1 MSTPL
6 SQALA
11 ELRRRHG
18 DAVIRPGG
26 SLSGVEAWPTG
37 LPSLDHRLTPGGLP
51 LGRVSLLT
59 AASPGASGRLT
70 LLQAL
75 TAIASRERIA
85 VYLDL
90 TGGLDPGYLADLG
103 ADLASL
109 LVVTPPSGR
118 LGDGFTMARS
128 LAAAGATWIA
138 VALPPGGGAAGSG
151 WEPRLTAL
159 AEVVAARR
167 AICLVGVASPP
178 AALRHAASL
187 AVRCSATGWHEA
199 HGDILGLRLRLS
211 VEKSRVG
218 APGEWVDLL
227 LHYPRPFAAAEV
239 VTRPFVI
246 ELPISERTVGAQRV
260 SRETRQPAGRPAEL
274 GSERRVASPS
284 GARGAAAPLHAEKGS
299 PRGLPRGEAAG

>member
-6 SQALA
+6 SQVLA

-26 SLSGVEAWPTG
+26 SLSGIEAWPTG
-37 LPSLDHRLTPGGLP
+37 LPSFDRRLTPGGLP

-90 TGGLDPGYLADLG
+90 TGGLDPGYLGDLG

-109 LVVTPPSGR
+109 LVVTPPSAR
-118 LGDGFTMARS
+118 LGEGFAMARS
-128 LAAAGATWIA
+128 LVAAGAAWVA
-138 VALPPGGGAAGSG
+138 VALSPGGGAAGPG
-151 WEPRLTAL
+151 WEHRLTAL

-167 AICLVGVASPP
+167 AICLVAATSPP

-187 AVRCSATGWHEA
+187 AVRCSAAGWHEV
-199 HGDILGLRLRLS
+199 HGDILGMRLRLS
-211 VEKSRVG
+211 VEKSKVG
-218 APGEWVDLL
+218 APGEGVDLL
-227 LHYPRPFAAAEV
+227 LRYPRPFAAAAV
-239 VTRPFVI
+239 VTRPVVV
-246 ELPISERTVGAQRV
+246 ELPL
-260 SRETRQPAGRPAEL
+260 AEAA
-274 GSERRVASPS
+274 EV
-284 GARGAAAPLHAEKGS
+284 AAA
-299 PRGLPRGEAAG
+299 AG

>member
-18 DAVIRPGG
+18 DGVIRPGG
-26 SLSGVEAWPTG
+26 SLDGVESWATG

-59 AASPGASGRLT
+59 VGSPGTSGRLT

-75 TAIASRERIA
+75 TATASRERTA

-109 LVVTPPSGR
+109 LILTPPSGR
-118 LGDGFTMARS
+118 LGEGLAMAGS
-128 LAAAGATWIA
+128 LVRAGATWVA
-138 VALPPGGGAAGSG
+138 VALPPGTRTADSG
-151 WEPRLTAL
+151 WEHRLTAL
-159 AEVVAARR
+159 TEAVVARR
-167 AICLVGVASPP
+167 GICLVAAASPP

-187 AVRCSATGWHEA
+187 AIRCSAAGWHEV
-199 HGDILGLRLRLS
+199 HGDVLGLRVRLT
-211 VEKSRVG
+211 VEKSKVG
-218 APGEWVDLL
+218 APGEWVELL

-239 VTRPFVI
+239 VSRPVVI
-246 ELPISERTVGAQRV
+246 ELPAEAVGVEAL
-260 SRETRQPAGRPAEL
+260 AG
-274 GSERRVASPS
+274 
-284 GARGAAAPLHAEKGS
+284 
-299 PRGLPRGEAAG
+299 